1 MNKDEYFENL
11 EEIITDQ
18 LYIGSS
24 ESDIQKEIETNMWR
38 ITIQPDLVKE
48 NLIDDFDNFI
58 NKVIENRQE
67 QIDRSN
73 SANGM
78 IFYLWFDLMA
88 SQLRFNLISD
98 VNKALPF
105 ACSIQYTGD
114 KKEVLEDFINSSLH
128 NGLPIEGYDD
138 NFVEK
143 EFVLKIYKKH
153 LRRKII

>member
-18 LYIGSS
+18 IYIGSS

-38 ITIQPDLVKE
+38 ITIQPDLAKE

-67 QIDRSN
+67 QIGRSN

-98 VNKALPF
+98 VNKELPF

-114 KKEVLEDFINSSLH
+114 KREVLEDFINSPLH

-138 NFVEK
+138 GFVEK
-143 EFVLKIYKKH
+143 EFVLTIYKKH

>member
-38 ITIQPDLVKE
+38 ITIQPDLAKE
-48 NLIDDFDNFI
+48 NLIDDFKSFI

-78 IFYLWFDLMA
+78 I
-88 SQLRFNLISD
+88 
-98 VNKALPF
+98 
-105 ACSIQYTGD
+105 
-114 KKEVLEDFINSSLH
+114 
-128 NGLPIEGYDD
+128 
-138 NFVEK
+138 
-143 EFVLKIYKKH
+143 
-153 LRRKII
+153 